1 MFTRAQR
8 KNILKGILK
17 KGEDSL
23 HEFWRKSRNELDQT
37 KQAEKVFVKYVER
50 KEVTIEEKEILKTQT
65 FDMVKIIFIGVP
77 LAVIP
82 GFSVVMILLVKF
94 GKKYNFNVLPSAFA
108 PQKKDD
114 EIHE

>member
-23 HEFWRKSRNELDQT
+23 HDFWRKSRNELDQT

-50 KEVTIEEKEILKTQT
+50 KEVTVEEKEILKTQT

-108 PQKKDD
+108 PQKKD
-114 EIHE
+114 EQTQE